1 MLFNTVQFA
10 LFFAVVWSVHLA
22 LPPRQRNA
30 WLLAASLL
38 FYFLWIPVY
47 LLLLLGEMAVNFAL
61 LRAMVRSRRPRR
73 FLVAHL
79 VFTFGILAWFKY
91 AAFLVQSITPLTSL
105 LGWRIPVPEVLLP
118 LGISFFTFQMVG
130 VHVDVYRGELEPPR
144 SFARYVLFLSLFFH
158 LVAGPILRGKEL
170 LPQLEA
176 GARIEP
182 MRTRRGLWLLA
193 SGVAKKVILADFL
206 LAPFVSDVYANPGVA
221 PAPVQ
226 LVATYSFA
234 FQIYFDFSGYSD
246 MARGLACLLGYE
258 LPLNFREPYLSRN
271 PVEFWRCWHITL
283 SQWLRDYLYIPL
295 GGNRG
300 GRPRTHANLLI
311 TMLLGGLWHGA
322 GWTFVAW
329 GGLHGLW
336 LVVHRALGGRAAAR
350 PEASFTAGDALRVL
364 ACFHAV
370 CALWVFFRAPDADAA
385 VRILARIATGSYR
398 AEWPALPTLLVAL
411 CAALHPIERMARTRL
426 PRWLGA
432 LGRSRLGGAVE
443 GAALGALAA
452 LALAASGVGSEFIYF
467 QF

>member
-1 MLFNTVQFA
+1 MLFNTAQFA
-10 LFFAVVWSVHLA
+10 LFFAIVWSVHLA

-47 LLLLLGEMAVNFAL
+47 LLLLVGEMAVNFAL
-61 LRAMVRSRRPRR
+61 LRAMSRSQRPRL
-73 FLVAHL
+73 FLLAHL

-91 AAFLVQSITPLTSL
+91 AAFLVRSVAPLTSL
-105 LGWRIPVPEVLLP
+105 LGWSPPVPEVLLP

-144 SFARYVLFLSLFFH
+144 SFARYVLFLTLFFH
-158 LVAGPILRGKEL
+158 LVAGPILRGREL

-176 GARIEP
+176 GGRIDP
-182 MRTRRGLWLLA
+182 LRTRRGLWLLA

-206 LAPFVSDVYANPGVA
+206 LAPFVTEVYGHPGVA

-246 MARGLACLLGYE
+246 MARGLACLLGFE
-258 LPLNFREPYLSRN
+258 LPLNFREPYLARN

-295 GGNRG
+295 GGNRRG
-300 GRPRTHANLLI
+300 PARTQANLLI

-322 GWTFVAW
+322 GWTFVLW

-336 LVVHRALGGRAAAR
+336 LVAHRALGGRAPRSEGSFGAA
-350 PEASFTAGDALRVL
+350 DALRVF

-370 CALWVFFRAPDADAA
+370 CALWIWFRAPDADAA
-385 VRILARIATGSYR
+385 VRIFARIATGSYL
-398 AEWPALPTLLVAL
+398 AQWPALPTAIVAL
-411 CAALHPIERMARTRL
+411 CAALHPIERVARTRL
-426 PRWLGA
+426 PRWLVA
-432 LGRSRLGGAVE
+432 LGEHPLGAVAE
-443 GAALGALAA
+443 GAALGAIAA